1 MGAPKGATRA
11 DGWCERGWRPSCR
24 DKTSTEL
31 YGFGGH
37 SGAVVGGGGY
47 YASAAEMALPY
58 KNRTEAY
65 LTLLQRSLEAFEA
78 NPISLGES

>member
-1 MGAPKGATRA
+1 MGAPKGVARA
-11 DGWCERGWRPSCR
+11 DGRCERGWRPSCR

-47 YASAAEMALPY
+47 YASAGDGA
-58 KNRTEAY
+58 
-65 LTLLQRSLEAFEA
+65 
-78 NPISLGES
+78 PIQE